1 MTITQNHQTV
11 RGAESGIEFEADFWF
26 VIRWREGM
34 FDRWSMHAS
43 LEDAER
49 AAAGG

>member
-34 FDRWSMHAS
+34 FDRRSMHAS